1 MLVLGIVALT
11 LPGVSLPKRK
21 VGTPPTP
28 ASAQPRPRLT
38 SSSHSANGA
47 NSYPRVK
54 KDRLAETRRI
64 LEFRMKTLGAAHP
77 DTIEVMREL
86 ARSLHNSRITE
97 YRHEGFALD
106 QKLKMMYAKP
116 RAEEQTRTKP
126 QAKQSHSADKRRA
139 KPVMWSTAGNTG
151 LVRMPQP
158 KQPLGTSE
166 RRAKLHPGF
175 KPSYSAKLLNP
186 APTARTPQP
195 PFARPPF
202 RKKFLPAAASHA
214 RAQPLPPR
222 QRSAGG
228 LPPPRHRQACALP
241 HHARPVEM
249 MNCSADGNIERR
261 RWCINCVLS

>member
-11 LPGVSLPKRK
+11 LPGVPLPKRK

-28 ASAQPRPRLT
+28 ASTQPRPRLT

-64 LEFRMKTLGAAHP
+64 LEF
-77 DTIEVMREL
+77 
-86 ARSLHNSRITE
+86 
-97 YRHEGFALD
+97 
-106 QKLKMMYAKP
+106 
-116 RAEEQTRTKP
+116 
-126 QAKQSHSADKRRA
+126 QSHSADKRRA